1 MGWFGAWKRDLVA
14 GVTLAAYA
22 IPVSLA
28 YASLAGLPPQV
39 GVYGYLMGGL
49 GYALA
54 GSSRY
59 LAVGPTSAIS
69 LVIAGTAGVMAD
81 AGTPRYAEIAS
92 AAAMGVALFCL
103 LAWLFRLSV
112 LVKLISDSVLTGFKA
127 GAGLTIALTQLPAFL
142 GVPGG
147 GHSVGER
154 VVVLVEQSVDA
165 NPLTFAIGAAALGLL
180 WVGDRL
186 WPGRP
191 LALGVVAGS
200 IVVATVAGLA
210 QYGVAVAG
218 EIPPGLPKFVLPH
231 IGWRDQE
238 GVVSLAMGC
247 MLLAYIEGVAAA
259 RAFATKHKESIDPR
273 RELLGLAAA
282 NAATSL
288 VGGYP
293 VAGGLSQ
300 TAVNEGAGAQ
310 SRRALIVASATL
322 ALCLLFF
329 TALLADLPRAVLAA
343 VVLRA
348 VAGLIDLR
356 AIQRMWVS
364 SRVDFINAL
373 AAFVGVLVLGVLQGI
388 LVAALISV
396 LVLLAV
402 ATSPHV
408 AVLGRIPGTRH
419 FSDSTRHP
427 DNEPLPGVLAVRP
440 EASLL
445 YLNAEH
451 VEAEIMRLLDEAV
464 AVQEV
469 VCDLSASPSI
479 DLAGARML
487 SDLTGKL
494 WDRGITLRLVS
505 VRGRVRDV
513 LRAEGL
519 DDAMGGVERGLT
531 LEQELA
537 DRE

>member
-1 MGWFGAWKRDLVA
+1 MGTLAAWRGDLVA

-69 LVIAGTAGVMAD
+69 LVIAGTAGVMAE
-81 AGTPRYAEIAS
+81 AGTHRYAEIAS

-147 GHSVGER
+147 GHSVPER
-154 VVVLVEQSVDA
+154 VLALAVQAVDA
-165 NPLTFAIGAAALGLL
+165 NPVTFAVGAVALGLL
-180 WVGDRL
+180 WAGDRI

-191 LALGVVAGS
+191 LALAVVAGS
-200 IVVATVAGLA
+200 IVVSALFGLER
-210 QYGVAVAG
+210 YGVAIAG
-218 EIPPGLPKFVLPH
+218 AIPPGLPDLVIPH
-231 IGWRDQE
+231 ISWRDQE

-259 RAFATKHKESIDPR
+259 RAFAAKHKEAIDPG

-282 NAATSL
+282 NAATSI

-310 SRRALIVASATL
+310 SRRSLVVASAAL
-322 ALCLLFF
+322 ALALLFF

-348 VAGLIDLR
+348 VAGLVDLR
-356 AIQRMWVS
+356 AIQRMWTS
-364 SRVDFINAL
+364 SRVDFVNAL
-373 AAFVGVLVLGVLQGI
+373 AAFAGVLVLGVLQGI
-388 LVAALISV
+388 LLAALISV

-402 ATSPHV
+402 ASTPHV
-408 AVLGRIPGTRH
+408 AVLGRIPGTTH
-419 FSDSTRHP
+419 YSDSTRHP
-427 DNEPLPGVLAVRP
+427 DNEPVPGVLIVRP

-445 YLNAEH
+445 YLNVDH
-451 VEAEIMRLLDEAV
+451 VEAAIFAQLDAMAGVE
-464 AVQEV
+464 EV
-469 VCDLSASPSI
+469 VCDLSASPTI

-487 SDLTGKL
+487 ADLAEKL

-519 DDAMGGVERGLT
+519 DAAMGGVARGTT
-531 LEQELA
+531 LEVDLA
-537 DRE
+537 ERS